1 VDHQSVT
8 FAVWLG
14 LPVLA
19 LIGANITLWRTR
31 RHLRSFRQDTAAT
44 QLRLA
49 PAPVTQQ
56 RNPAIAS

>member
-31 RHLRSFRQDTAAT
+31 RHLRSFTQSNAAT
-44 QLRLA
+44 PIRLV